1 MIGVTLVKTMI
12 LINLLW
18 VFPLAFMSNLLS
30 NYHIIITFIAYLPLL
45 IYLIKIGAGLE
56 NDTIK

>member
-1 MIGVTLVKTMI
+1 MI